1 MLHQAR
7 DGGWTCIPLWE
18 GLRGVAMHIFV
29 SAMEIS
35 TGTAPEET
43 VSTYWVQ
50 RRDCLCAC
58 GDSLLLILCSLLNL
72 PVWSNRSMPHP
83 SLLQHVHST
92 IATTTRCQLMTM
104 APSCGRWRYVGWGVL
119 RAEHMVAL
127 ILFAGRA
134 MLIRLRGVQRKYSRW
149 ATVRFLN
156 SVTINYRTSHT
167 DLPFHT
173 SILFACQAWIN
184 ELTGKARNCEHN
196 KREINASVL

>member
-1 MLHQAR
+1 MSAFVTTKLSSV
-7 DGGWTCIPLWE
+7 DGVSPCSFAISTLFHFRILSSTFRISNFSVIESAFLCF
-18 GLRGVAMHIFV
+18 VAMLV
-29 SAMEIS
+29 GRRVNYNQQWESAAEL
-35 TGTAPEET
+35 ER
-43 VSTYWVQ
+43 VRKQ
-50 RRDCLCAC
+50 RK
-58 GDSLLLILCSLLNL
+58 
-72 PVWSNRSMPHP
+72 
-83 SLLQHVHST
+83 HVHST
-92 IATTTRCQLMTM
+92 IATTTRCQLMTL

-173 SILFACQAWIN
+173 SILFACQ
-184 ELTGKARNCEHN
+184 T
-196 KREINASVL
+196 